1 VVGLGGENFNVGE
14 VSESPLGG
22 NRRVGV
28 GGGGVC
34 SSNGVCGSSSW
45 EAERRCLVSN
55 PRPPPNKTEFE
66 EVDPRLKNNIMTL
79 TAIAMIISSS
89 RRDCSW

>member
-1 VVGLGGENFNVGE
+1 MVGLGGENFNVGE

-22 NRRVGV
+22 NRGVGV

-34 SSNGVCGSSSW
+34 GSPSW
-45 EAERRCLVSN
+45 EVERRCLVSN
-55 PRPPPNKTEFE
+55 PRPPPSESEFE
-66 EVDPRLKNNIMTL
+66 EVDPRLKNNITTL
-79 TAIAMIISSS
+79 TAAVMIISSS